1 MAEQAE
7 DPLVAKA
14 FNADKHIELAQA
26 IEQLNPEEAAFFL
39 EKLERAIRKRKLMIT
54 GYLVAMVVWLVGM
67 VFALAYYGMST
78 GFVGW
83 VFLAPFG
90 LVGLVL
96 YGFGKWANHVG
107 NPPAKNPPA
116 TK

>member
-1 MAEQAE
+1 VAEKAAE

-14 FNADKHIELAQA
+14 FNADKHVELAQA
-26 IEQLNPEEAAFFL
+26 IEQLNPEEAQFFL
-39 EKLERAIRKRKLMIT
+39 EKLERAIRKRKIQIT

-67 VFALAYYGMST
+67 MFALVYYGMAE

-90 LVGLVL
+90 LVGAVL
-96 YGFGKWANHVG
+96 YGFGKWSERVG
-107 NPPAKNPPA
+107 NPPERK
-116 TK
+116 